1 MICLPPK
8 SLPSAMSAGSKRCG
22 AFAGSVEREPDG
34 RWIIAPDHIKR
45 AEAYERMLAR
55 ATPVTIETL
64 SVQTIEQLP
73 THVGATWLDRE
84 LVSGQAPPPDL
95 GFGSEVRQA
104 RTSRQ
109 QWLVE
114 QDLAHVD
121 GDTVTYRPGMIAA
134 LQSRELRRVA
144 AQLSKE
150 LGLSFT
156 EVQPYEQID
165 GKVTRSVQLGDKKFA
180 LIERSLEFSLV
191 PWRPVLERAI
201 GKQVS
206 GLMREDGIDWT
217 IGRRRGLDIGM

>member
-1 MICLPPK
+1 
-8 SLPSAMSAGSKRCG
+8 
-22 AFAGSVEREPDG
+22 
-34 RWIIAPDHIKR
+34 
-45 AEAYERMLAR
+45 
-55 ATPVTIETL
+55 
-64 SVQTIEQLP
+64 
-73 THVGATWLDRE
+73 
-84 LVSGQAPPPDL
+84 
-95 GFGSEVRQA
+95 
-104 RTSRQ
+104 
-109 QWLVE
+109 
-114 QDLAHVD
+114 
-121 GDTVTYRPGMIAA
+121 MIAA

-206 GLMREDGIDWT
+206 GLMHEDGIDWT